1 MLAEA
6 LTHKDSLGLMLM
18 PQFAYRPQ
26 ELWLQEQMVM
36 QLMTER
42 RINVY
47 RKWALMFQEQVDFRD
62 KRSLAYD
69 GKILVP
75 ENMDVKGYLWQ
86 QSKVMRGRTELAK
99 HLAAKHMVQVE
110 DFREDALPKS
120 TDMDGKVKGAAKVS
134 QLGEDAMQKVL
145 DAVVE
150 GPDWGT
156 RQGKLVVLLVEI
168 NPGMGTCSMLT

>member
-1 MLAEA
+1 
-6 LTHKDSLGLMLM
+6 MLM

-47 RKWALMFQEQVDFRD
+47 RKWAMMLQEQVESRD

-99 HLAAKHMVQVE
+99 QLAAKHMVQVE
-110 DFREDALPKS
+110 DFR
-120 TDMDGKVKGAAKVS
+120 
-134 QLGEDAMQKVL
+134 VL
-145 DAVVE
+145 WT
-150 GPDWGT
+150 GLW
-156 RQGKLVVLLVEI
+156 RH
-168 NPGMGTCSMLT
+168 